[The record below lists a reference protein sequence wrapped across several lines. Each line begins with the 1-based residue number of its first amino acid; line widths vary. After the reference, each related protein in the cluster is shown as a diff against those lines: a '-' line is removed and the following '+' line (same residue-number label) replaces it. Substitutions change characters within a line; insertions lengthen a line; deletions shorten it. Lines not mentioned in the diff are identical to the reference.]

1 MNQHLKELAEQT
13 RRFAE
18 RIQQLI
24 LIDFN
29 APDADVQMTAHI
41 ADCRD
46 RLQMFEILFDEME
59 RDLGGASP

>member
-1 MNQHLKELAEQT
+1 MNEHLKDLAEHAK
-13 RRFAE
+13 RFAIQ
-18 RIQQLI
+18 IQQFTM
-24 LIDFN
+24 IDLN

-46 RLQMFEILFDEME
+46 RLQTFEILFDEME